1 MDYSD
6 KIAKRMPISLVDA
19 DESAKIAGIGDAM
32 LQMGSTPAEVRSRFL
47 LDEDFIPDALQAFRF
62 RCDKYFAKTEK
73 WFEAR

>member
-1 MDYSD
+1 
-6 KIAKRMPISLVDA
+6 MPISLVDA
-19 DESAKIAGIGDAM
+19 DESAKIAGIRDAM
-32 LQMGSTPAEVRSRFL
+32 LRMGSTPAEVRSTFL